1 MLIPQKQT
9 SCDVLILGASMAGSC
24 LARHLKLK
32 HPQLNVTVIDKKKEF
47 DYGIGESMLEIFW
60 DYAAKDLLLGP
71 YLDNNHLLKHG
82 LRFFFDNEEKNLS
95 LEQMSEMGR
104 GWTDAIP
111 AHQIDRKKFDEDIA
125 KLNQKIGIQVLLGCD
140 AKEINLDKEN
150 GHKVLTSQGEFTC
163 KWLVDAT
170 GLNSLLGRKLDLIK
184 PIEEHKISTRWV
196 RVKGINIIDHMGSD
210 AWREK
215 VHYNS
220 RFLSTTHFMYKNY
233 WFWMIPLEE
242 DLYSIGLVWKNE
254 EVDLTLKSSE
264 DFIKFICSHKALAD
278 VLGDSYEIL
287 DYHGLKNMSR
297 MANQFY
303 SEDRWF
309 LTGMSAAFL
318 DPLFSSGS
326 AFLSDANR
334 MIVDLIE
341 TDMANDKRTL
351 HNKVCTYNEHSRW
364 WLKNFLLHIT
374 GNYHGSYDLLRQLF
388 EPLLMDYFGLILP
401 VSMSHQW
408 GYDPSIDY
416 VDANALRCMKDDML
430 ANGAAM
436 KVHKICDE
444 LAEFLETKE
453 GLYTRNSN
461 QFFDLKI
468 TKTYNRHSLSRGKT
482 LSPDAIKE
490 LHMEML
496 QLSLTM
502 ALKRMALSDGRMFP
516 EEQLPQAMEDYL
528 INGKSLHDVYHAH
541 AEPLRNEQFY
551 DMENA
556 YINKAECVS
565 V

>member
-1 MLIPQKQT
+1 MLIPQKET

-32 HPQLNVTVIDKKKEF
+32 HPQLKVTVIDKKKEF

-71 YLDNNHLLKHG
+71 YLDSNHILKHG
-82 LRFFFDNEEKNLS
+82 LRFFFDNEEKNLP

-111 AHQIDRKKFDEDIA
+111 AHQIDRKKFDEDIV

-140 AKEINLDKEN
+140 ATEINLDKEN
-150 GHKVLTSQGEFTC
+150 GHKVTTSQGEFTC

-170 GLNSLLGRKLDLIK
+170 GLQSLLGRQLDLIK

-196 RVKGINIIDHMGSD
+196 RVKGVNIIDHLGSD

-254 EVDLTLKSSE
+254 EINLSLKSE
-264 DFIKFICSHKALAD
+264 GDFINFIFSHKALAD
-278 VLGDSYEIL
+278 IFGDSYQVL

-297 MANQFY
+297 MADQFY

-341 TDMANDKRTL
+341 TDMANDKRAL
-351 HNKVCTYNEHSRW
+351 RNKVATYNEHSRW

-408 GYDPSIDY
+408 GYDASID
-416 VDANALRCMKDDML
+416 VDAKALRCMKDDML

-444 LAEFLETKE
+444 LAHYLEARE
-453 GLYTRNSN
+453 GLYTRNN
-461 QFFDLKI
+461 NEFFDLKI

-482 LSPDAIKE
+482 LSPDSIKE
-490 LHMEML
+490 LHMDML

-502 ALKRMALSDGRMFP
+502 ALKRMAFSDGVDFP
-516 EEQLPQAMEDYL
+516 ESQFSNAVEEYL
-528 INGKSLHDVYHAH
+528 VNGKTLCEVYQKHVGM
-541 AEPLRNEQFY
+541 LRPEAIRSMEKVFNNE
-551 DMENA
+551 
-556 YINKAECVS
+556 AECAS
-565 V
+565 I